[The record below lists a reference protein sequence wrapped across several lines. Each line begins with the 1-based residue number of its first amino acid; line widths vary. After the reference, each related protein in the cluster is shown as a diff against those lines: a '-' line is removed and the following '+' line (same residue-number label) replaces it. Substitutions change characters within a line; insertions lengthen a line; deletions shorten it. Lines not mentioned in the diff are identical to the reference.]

1 MKYVHTFE
9 SFVNESKDVNE
20 GAYYAVMLIGGSIGD
35 KPRPRDAKGYAGM
48 DVDKDEWLTDLNNA
62 KAKAKRMNT
71 NLSPG
76 EKSHYG
82 LKYIV
87 VPVKDGKFIKES
99 LNEGKKEKFL
109 LYTNPGNS
117 TDRAYVVIGA
127 ADVREVLSDSKRYR
141 DSYQILFQGSGT
153 QDDLI
158 KAKNMFSNYRFGD
171 ESIDES
177 IDEYEE
183 VSEGDMTNQYDGF
196 IVIDFKTKKL
206 YRGHYIKGVKNTI
219 AEDMAIDKA
228 MKLTGSPRYN
238 FAIHGFIKKGKWD
251 ESDTEV
257 LEAIDTKYWA
267 DYNKDTSGQGN
278 KEHEVKTKDFE
289 EAFEDAVVY
298 WNQEADGAEN
308 RIKGAQIQKIKKLAQ
323 EFFKKEGYISVN
335 IVTAMI
341 TQES

>member
-1 MKYVHTFE
+1 M
-9 SFVNESKDVNE
+9 
-20 GAYYAVMLIGGSIGD
+20 
-35 KPRPRDAKGYAGM
+35 
-48 DVDKDEWLTDLNNA
+48 NA
-62 KAKAKRMNT
+62 

-87 VPVKDGKFIKES
+87 VPAKDGKFIKES

-109 LYTNPGNS
+109 LYTNPGNA

-141 DSYQILFQGSGT
+141 DSYLILFQGSGT

-206 YRGHYIKGVKNTI
+206 YKGHYIKGVKNTI

-238 FAIHGFIKKGKWD
+238 FAVHGFIKKGEWN
-251 ESDTEV
+251 ESETEV
-257 LEAIDTKYWA
+257 LEAMDTKYWA
-267 DYNKDTSGQGN
+267 DYNRDQTLSGGK
-278 KEHEVKTKDFE
+278 KEFAEKSKDFDDT
-289 EAFEDAVVY
+289 FSLAVSD
-298 WNQEADGAEN
+298 WNVEADRDS
-308 RIKGAQIQKIKKLAQ
+308 RIKGVQIEKIKKIAQ
-323 EFFKKEGYISVN
+323 DFFNKEGYITVN
-335 IVTAMI
+335 IAQAMI
-341 TQES
+341 SQES